1 MLLIFLAFLVVLLFC
16 LSSFCVLCSMLTVSL
31 HCPYLSVLCSML
43 TVSLHC
49 PFLSV
54 LCSMLTVSL
63 HCPFLIVTPSGKI
76 KSRRT
81 CYR

>member
-49 PFLSV
+49 PFL
-54 LCSMLTVSL
+54 
-63 HCPFLIVTPSGKI
+63 IVTPSGKI

>member
-16 LSSFCVLCSMLTVSL
+16 LSSFC
-31 HCPYLSVLCSML
+31 VLCSML

>member
-1 MLLIFLAFLVVLLFC
+1 MLLIFVAFLVVLLFC
-16 LSSFCVLCSMLTVSL
+16 LSSFC
-31 HCPYLSVLCSML
+31 VLCSML